1 MYVLGH
7 YDVERLQTVV
17 RLAYQIAVRL
27 QEYRNAFHDFAVV
40 VHHQNSQ
47 LFHFPSPFRYFYL
60 TTGFCCFPQGI
71 SLDFMKMKKSPSIEG
86 LFLCCVLTC

>member
-27 QEYRNAFHDFAVV
+27 QEYRNAFHDLAVV

-47 LFHFPSPFRYFYL
+47 LFHFPFPLSLLLSYHRFLLFSAGNFFRFYEDEKK
-60 TTGFCCFPQGI
+60 
-71 SLDFMKMKKSPSIEG
+71 SLD
-86 LFLCCVLTC
+86 